1 MKIETIQKGK
11 PFYPVSAFRNKLF
24 LYIITTFTV
33 ITGAILTLGGII
45 VFFVSLD
52 DEPSDDGFG
61 RWLEASSQDLIFL
74 YLIISVILMLLAAIL
89 VVFYVRNIEFI
100 IEDTEVI
107 VKKGIINRTVK
118 HVPFRTITN
127 VSSRYGIYD
136 RLFGLGTCEIE
147 TAGKSGQQTGPE
159 EKIEGIRNFR
169 DVRDV
174 VLRELRRFR
183 GQYATTTELEQ
194 PPHYEESIGDLVIQK
209 ELLDELREI
218 KEILSKKS
226 LKE

>member
-1 MKIETIQKGK
+1 MTMNTNQTGK

-24 LYIITTFTV
+24 LYIITTFIIV
-33 ITGAILTLGGII
+33 TGAIVSLGGII
-45 VFFVSLD
+45 IFFVSLD
-52 DEPSDDGFG
+52 DDPSDDFG
-61 RWLEASSQDLIFL
+61 KWLAEYSQDLISL
-74 YLIISVILMLLAAIL
+74 YLIISVIIMLFTAIL
-89 VVFYVRNIEFI
+89 VVYYVRNIEYT

-107 VKKGIINRTVK
+107 VKKGLINKTIK

-136 RLFGLGTCEIE
+136 RILGIGTCEIE

-159 EKIEGIRNFR
+159 EKIEGIRNFSE
-169 DVRDV
+169 VRDV
-174 VLRELRRFR
+174 VLTELRRFR

-194 PPHYEESIGDLVIQK
+194 PSQYEESMGDFILQK

-226 LKE
+226 QNNR